1 VRIIPTAKQKY
12 LERIDLQLA
21 SSLARCD
28 SLIKNGPRHR
38 GIFEAIGRFWGW
50 CSSPAFTNDGP
61 HCIVISSEPDGLK
74 AFVRL
79 YGLHLRVDFGPKKT
93 DFSPFG
99 VICEINGSGMRE
111 ASSEEVVTALHE
123 VSGMPFSHPWKK
135 PLRTSESPSL

>member
-1 VRIIPTAKQKY
+1 MRQYILGNRDSENEPVKEAP
-12 LERIDLQLA
+12 ER
-21 SSLARCD
+21 
-28 SLIKNGPRHR
+28 GT
-38 GIFEAIGRFWGW
+38 FT
-50 CSSPAFTNDGP
+50 TNDDP

-123 VSGMPFSHPWKK
+123 VTGMPFSHSWKK
-135 PLRTSESPSL
+135 PPQSSTPPSL